1 MNPMK
6 CKLTFIKLTLNLH
19 LNTSKFP
26 NLGHLLKKKHVFLS
40 FFFIV
45 LKNIKHI
52 LPGIDFS
59 VLMSRNLMAGKPR
72 VMQNNWII
80 FFQGI
85 DLKSGRAQVID

>member
-26 NLGHLLKKKHVFLS
+26 NLGHLLKKKCFS
-40 FFFIV
+40 FIFFIV